1 MTLRCFTILGALA
14 SCVAAASA
22 AETRT
27 REYDT
32 PDGHLIVT
40 YGQPES
46 RPAGPPP
53 EFATL
58 DRDGNGQLDEV
69 EARGYALL
77 ANDFINADL
86 NHDGRVSSREYAAWL
101 REPLH

>member
-1 MTLRCFTILGALA
+1 MTLRLIATLGALA
-14 SCVAAASA
+14 WCVGTSSA

-53 EFATL
+53 DFEVL
-58 DRDGNGQLDEV
+58 DRDGNGQLDET
-69 EARGYALL
+69 EARGYAVL

-86 NHDGRVSSREYAAWL
+86 NHDGRVSSREYAAWR
-101 REPLH
+101 REPVH

>member
-1 MTLRCFTILGALA
+1 MSLRLGAALGALA
-14 SCVAAASA
+14 LLTGSAAA

-53 EFATL
+53 SFATL
-58 DRDGNGQLDEV
+58 DQDGNGQVDEA
-69 EARGYALL
+69 EARGYAVL
-77 ANDFINADL
+77 ANDFINADR

-101 REPLH
+101 REPVH

>member
-1 MTLRCFTILGALA
+1 MTPRLIAVLGTLALVAGAALA
-14 SCVAAASA
+14 AD
-22 AETRT
+22 TRT

-53 EFATL
+53 DFEAL
-58 DRDGNGQLDEV
+58 DRDHNGQVDEA
-69 EARGYALL
+69 EARGYAVL

-86 NHDGRVSSREYAAWL
+86 NHDGRISTREYAAWL
-101 REPLH
+101 REPVH